1 METERV
7 PISLY
12 GDPPHLRKDTRMADH
27 PPSKR
32 ADAAR
37 NRQRIL
43 EAARAAFA
51 ATGAETSMAEIA
63 RRSGAGSAT
72 VYRNFGTRR
81 ELLEA
86 LLVDEDDEVCAAA
99 APAEGDPPGDRLT
112 AWLR

>member
-1 METERV
+1 AGRGGSLPTSDSTSERNGKGAHTTIWG
-7 PISLY
+7 PSPLTQ
-12 GDPPHLRKDTRMADH
+12 GHPQTDH

-37 NRQRIL
+37 NRQRII

-63 RRSGAGSAT
+63 RRSGVGSAT

-86 LLVDEDDEVCAAA
+86 L
-99 APAEGDPPGDRLT
+99 
-112 AWLR
+112 